1 MPNIEIQRTEVYE
14 TVNGVTILKEVIET
28 EVEVATQEEV
38 IAEKEAELISIYN
51 EIQNLK
57 KEQ

>member
-28 EVEVATQEEV
+28 EVEVATQEEI

-51 EIQNLK
+51 EIQKL

>member
-1 MPNIEIQRTEVYE
+1 MPNIEIQRSEIYE

-28 EVEVATQEEV
+28 EIEVPTQEEV
-38 IAEKEAELISIYN
+38 IADKEAELIAIYN

>member
-1 MPNIEIQRTEVYE
+1 MAIQRKEIYKLVDGINTL
-14 TVNGVTILKEVIET
+14 IEVIET
-28 EVEVATQEEV
+28 EVNTPTTEEI

-51 EIQNLK
+51 EIQKL

>member
-28 EVEVATQEEV
+28 EVEVATQEEI